1 MEKELLQYIKSIS
14 ESLKSISDIMSEDNK
29 REKEEM
35 KKELEKEKLEK
46 KDMEDTANEIIDFLE
61 KQNINI
67 PQETEDKLIS
77 SLSE

>member
-1 MEKELLQYIKSIS
+1 MEKYIKSIAK
-14 ESLKSISDIMSEDNK
+14 SLEVIASGIVEYNK

-35 KKELEKEKLEK
+35 QKELEKEKNEK
-46 KDMEDTANEIIDFLE
+46 EDILNTANEIIDFLE